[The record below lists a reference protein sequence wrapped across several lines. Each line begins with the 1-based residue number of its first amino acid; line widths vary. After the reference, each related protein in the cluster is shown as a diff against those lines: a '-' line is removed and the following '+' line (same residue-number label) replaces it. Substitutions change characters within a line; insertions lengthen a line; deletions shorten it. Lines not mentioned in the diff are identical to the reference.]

1 MFEMDK
7 TYRETRLQLLL
18 SPVLLSSSDLSER
31 EEREEHL
38 KVSVQLYCAVQNWL
52 SIWVYRCTSVVC
64 TAQNWLSSWVLN
76 CTAMCTVQNRLYQV
90 LLKAGNM
97 LLTGL
102 QFRGHAMFSEIDRPL
117 GEDTLEYAWLME
129 IQCGNLVGKITVPQ
143 LYNISQVSI
152 VHFA

>member
-1 MFEMDK
+1 MGV
-7 TYRETRLQLLL
+7 
-18 SPVLLSSSDLSER
+18 PVYICSLYCTELVI
-31 EEREEHL
+31 
-38 KVSVQLYCAVQNWL
+38 KVGVQLNCN
-52 SIWVYRCTSVVC
+52 VY
-64 TAQNWLSSWVLN
+64 
-76 CTAMCTVQNRLYQV
+76 CTVQNRLYQV